1 MILATKNVRCQSRIV
16 RMTDKYSYEIY
27 LVHAV
32 VLEGIGMI
40 GAQIFIPVWG
50 IAALAAGLTAA
61 GAAVERRGKNGF

>member
-1 MILATKNVRCQSRIV
+1 
-16 RMTDKYSYEIY
+16 MTDKYSYEIY

-40 GAQIFIPVWG
+40 GAHIFIPVWG

-61 GAAVERRGKNGF
+61 GAATAKAGEKWLLKSSGLVNNIGM